1 MVQVRGKERYLLV
14 AKKTRCSIRLTRLT
28 FVRTLLA
35 NLANVAWKICERGQ
49 PVSVFLPNRRS
60 NAALCERV
68 FPSIGRFPVNLRPC
82 RVNGLES
89 LEGLYVYDRAFTGQ
103 GFFPSVG
110 RLYPEICRVCQ
121 TNTLRL
127 LSSCALVAR
136 WRRARAVPGAPFTGV
151 DPSARW
157 ISLIVSRRFVPS
169 NDRCI
174 LIRSPPFSPY
184 DQPWVVRYL
193 IKLIKRIETYWNFD
207 CRKMARG
214 ILRSFLLTRSV
225 ISETS

>member
-1 MVQVRGKERYLLV
+1 MENRDIFSSQRKLNVPFAYH
-14 AKKTRCSIRLTRLT
+14 
-28 FVRTLLA
+28 RT
-35 NLANVAWKICERGQ
+35 NVARESGERGLEICERGQ
-49 PVSVFLPNRRS
+49 RVSVFLPNRRW

-68 FPSIGRFPVNLRPC
+68 LPSIGRFPANLRPC

-110 RLYPEICRVCQ
+110 RLYPEICRVSQ

-174 LIRSPPFSPY
+174 LIRSPPLCPY

-193 IKLIKRIETYWNFD
+193 IKLIKRIETYWNLD
-207 CRKMARG
+207 RRKMARG
-214 ILRSFLLTRSV
+214 IPRLFLRYVLRYFRNILEWV
-225 ISETS
+225 VWFV